1 VSRTILLLD
10 DDTWLADTYCR
21 VLIRAGYRVH
31 YASDARSGIDLLDE
45 HPDIELGLV
54 DLMLPGPNGISFLYE
69 VVSQLDWQDKQF
81 IVMSHQSRRE
91 VSEDDYLWQQL
102 NVREYLYKPSLRPEH
117 LVTAVEK
124 VLA

>member
-1 VSRTILLLD
+1 MSRTILLLD

-21 VLIRAGYRVH
+21 ALIRAGYRVH
-31 YASDARSGIDLLDE
+31 YAPDARTGIDLLDE
-45 HPDIELGLV
+45 YRDIELGLV

-91 VSEDDYLWQQL
+91 VCEDNYLWEQL
-102 NVREYLYKPSLRPEH
+102 NVRDYLYKPSLRPEH
-117 LVTAVEK
+117 IIQAVEK
-124 VLA
+124 VLV